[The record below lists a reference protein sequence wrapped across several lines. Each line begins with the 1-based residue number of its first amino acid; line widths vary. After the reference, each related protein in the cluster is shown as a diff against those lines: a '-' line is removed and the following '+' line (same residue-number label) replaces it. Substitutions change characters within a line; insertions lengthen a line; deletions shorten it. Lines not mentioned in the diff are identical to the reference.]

1 MLRSHGCE
9 RAVTRHRGETTLK
22 NILDSGIRQNDEK
35 LRLDAGIH
43 KHDECLLDTGLR
55 QYDEKARDW
64 IPPLG
69 FGFLRRST
77 DYIHVIEGRYDNR
90 ALLLIQPLQNLILH
104 LCANT
109 ILNPGSIL

>member
-9 RAVTRHRGETTLK
+9 RAVTRHRGETTPK

-43 KHDECLLDTGLR
+43 QHDECLLDTGLR

-64 IPPLG
+64 IPALG
-69 FGFLRRST
+69 FGFLRRSWSLFQTRLYRLLPCNRT
-77 DYIHVIEGRYDNR
+77 DYIYVRR
-90 ALLLIQPLQNLILH
+90 PV
-104 LCANT
+104 
-109 ILNPGSIL
+109 